1 MGLREAVRARRR
13 AGRAVGGLSGIGDRS
28 GAAGEVDLRREFENP
43 CSALKTLIS
52 RRSRGVFR
60 SSHRSS
66 GPAVRDARGRMVR
79 SIGMT
84 QTLLRPVQVDE
95 LVGLYEA
102 GATLAELGRQFGV
115 DRRTVAAHLVRRAV
129 PIRQGGLDGS
139 LVAEAGALYESGL
152 TLLQIGMRFGVSQQ
166 AVRRYIAAEG
176 VTIRPS
182 ARRPQS
188 TRVAAEAS
196 ESAKVKSHSIG
207 ISTGT
212 WSVFATGV

>member
-1 MGLREAVRARRR
+1 M
-13 AGRAVGGLSGIGDRS
+13 
-28 GAAGEVDLRREFENP
+28 
-43 CSALKTLIS
+43 
-52 RRSRGVFR
+52 
-60 SSHRSS
+60 
-66 GPAVRDARGRMVR
+66 RDARGRMVR

-102 GATLAELGRQFGV
+102 GATLAQLGRQFGV

-129 PIRQGGLDGS
+129 PIRQDGLDGL
-139 LVAEAGALYESGL
+139 LVAEAAALYESGL
-152 TLLQIGMRFGVSQQ
+152 TLLQVGMRFGVSQQ
-166 AVRRYIAAEG
+166 TVRRSIAAEG

-182 ARRPQS
+182 GRRPQS

-196 ESAKVKSHSIG
+196 ESAGVKSHSIG